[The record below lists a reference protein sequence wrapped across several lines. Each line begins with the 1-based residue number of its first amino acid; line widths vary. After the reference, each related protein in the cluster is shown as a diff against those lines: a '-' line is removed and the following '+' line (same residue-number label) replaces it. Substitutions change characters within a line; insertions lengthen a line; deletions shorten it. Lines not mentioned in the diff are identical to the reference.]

1 MSLSDWGKQ
10 KGVPPGAPFLVLY
23 NLKLFFMGWTT
34 INGKKV
40 RTIDA
45 TPTWPSLVPY
55 LIQCIKEGGKAGSLA
70 EQEFHH
76 MANVAQAHVDHL
88 KKTEKSKNNAKSS

>member
-1 MSLSDWGKQ
+1 
-10 KGVPPGAPFLVLY
+10 
-23 NLKLFFMGWTT
+23 MGWTI

-55 LIQCIKEGGKAGSLA
+55 LLQCIKEGGKAGAIA
-70 EQEFHH
+70 EEQINH
-76 MANVAQAHVDHL
+76 MATVAEAYVQYL
-88 KKTEKSKNNAKSS
+88 NKKKKLDGK